1 MSDTKDVGQEW
12 RKRATVEVLARR
24 LCAKIFSSGKTDGRF
39 SMLID
44 NSRDLEMP
52 FRQVVAVVIFATKS
66 GWIRINRS
74 VAVLTAT
81 GLHVGKDFLT
91 RSGS

>member
-1 MSDTKDVGQEW
+1 MSDTKDVDQGGS
-12 RKRATVEVLARR
+12 KRATVEVLARR
-24 LCAKIFSSGKTDGRF
+24 LCAKILSSGKTDGRF
-39 SMLID
+39 SMPIG

-52 FRQVVAVVIFATKS
+52 FRQVVTVVIFATKS

-91 RSGS
+91 RSRS

>member
-1 MSDTKDVGQEW
+1 VTDTKDVGHGW

-39 SMLID
+39 PMPID
-44 NSRDLEMP
+44 NGRDLEMP

-66 GWIRINRS
+66 GWIRISRS
-74 VAVLTAT
+74 VVVLTAT